1 MIAHREKLSV
11 VVSALRVIA
20 KNNPKIASDLNA
32 AAIALEK
39 AEKRM
44 DALEIIVRK
53 LAELAEISVTDF
65 EAQATRN
72 DWPRNELQELL
83 R

>member
-1 MIAHREKLSV
+1 MAS
-11 VVSALRVIA
+11 SLR
-20 KNNPKIASDLNA
+20 K

-39 AEKRM
+39 AEKRI
-44 DALEIIVRK
+44 DALEIVVRK
-53 LAELAEISVTDF
+53 LAKDVRATDF

-72 DWPRNELQELL
+72 SWPKSELQDLL